1 MERSF
6 PQELHSYGRRRIGP
20 TPQESGQGAE
30 RRVGVTDPVPLRME
44 SALEQLPKQEQ
55 TILRLRLVSGF
66 STAAIAAE
74 LGQSEQTI
82 RAAQRQGLERLRR
95 VLASAAPD
103 PPHLHPR

>member
-6 PQELHSYGRRRIGP
+6 PEELHSFGRRRIGP
-20 TPQESGQGAE
+20 APRESGRGAE
-30 RRVGVTDPVPLRME
+30 RRVEVTGPVPGRME

-66 STAAIAAE
+66 STAEIAAE

-82 RAAQRQGLERLRR
+82 RATQHQGLERLRR
-95 VLASAAPD
+95 LLATAAPD
-103 PPHLHPR
+103 PPRSQPR

>member
-6 PQELHSYGRRRIGP
+6 PQELHSFGRRRLGA
-20 TPQESGQGAE
+20 TPQVSGRGAE
-30 RRVGVTDPVPLRME
+30 RVGATDPVPGRME
-44 SALEQLPKQEQ
+44 SALKQLPEQEQ
-55 TILRLRLVSGF
+55 AILELRLVSGF

-95 VLASAAPD
+95 VLAGAAPD
-103 PPHLHPR
+103 PPRFHSQ

>member
-6 PQELHSYGRRRIGP
+6 PQELHSFGRRRIGA
-20 TPQESGQGAE
+20 TPQESGRGAE
-30 RRVGVTDPVPLRME
+30 RVGATDPVPRRME

-55 TILRLRLVSGF
+55 TILRLRLAGGF

-74 LGQSEQTI
+74 LGQSEQTV

-103 PPHLHPR
+103 PPRFHPQ